1 MPMHYMED
9 AEDEENDFPM
19 MAKRK
24 MMKMM
29 KAKKMGEE
37 HPEMEKEMSLIKVE
51 IKIGDSNG
59 NKDKS

>member
-59 NKDKS
+59 KKDKS

>member
-37 HPEMEKEMSLIKVE
+37 HPEMEKEMSLVKVE

-59 NKDKS
+59 KKGKK